1 MHNRSSELVILRSK
15 ESQIEKGV
23 VPPRWVWVG
32 GDIVLIIFLLKVL
45 LRYDVQQ
52 ARMSRT
58 DSVWVPGWVLKEG
71 VLAK

>member
-1 MHNRSSELVILRSK
+1 MHSSELVILRSK

-32 GDIVLIIFLLKVL
+32 GDIVLIIFLLKVP

-52 ARMSRT
+52 ARVSRT
-58 DSVWVPGWVLKEG
+58 DSVWILSWIPRECVHKISM
-71 VLAK
+71 